1 MGHAWEV
8 STPGF
13 HARDCLFP
21 SNPSFSLSPQPHVE
35 PYMYFGVVCNVTLY
49 STGLRMLC
57 TVVLR
62 PTGMCD
68 VSFLQYQVRPVVT
81 KRSMDD
87 DGDVVIVALIIG
99 LVGFFVRESELLAKE
114 ILRTTKG

>member
-1 MGHAWEV
+1 
-8 STPGF
+8 
-13 HARDCLFP
+13 
-21 SNPSFSLSPQPHVE
+21 
-35 PYMYFGVVCNVTLY
+35 
-49 STGLRMLC
+49 MLC

-68 VSFLQYQVRPVVT
+68 VSFLRYQVRLVVT

-87 DGDVVIVALIIG
+87 DGDVGIVALIIG
-99 LVGFFVRESELLAKE
+99 LVGFFVRESELLAKG

>member
-1 MGHAWEV
+1 
-8 STPGF
+8 
-13 HARDCLFP
+13 
-21 SNPSFSLSPQPHVE
+21 
-35 PYMYFGVVCNVTLY
+35 
-49 STGLRMLC
+49 MLC

-87 DGDVVIVALIIG
+87 DGDVGIVALIIG
-99 LVGFFVRESELLAKE
+99 RVGFFVQGLSPLRSVGLTRMPFFWTGDEPSAFRFTSCLETLRRFGLLPFGIPKS
-114 ILRTTKG
+114 LRRTCHVKGSGWG